1 MAWISIK
8 PVNSGGG
15 RKPTAATAKLYA
27 SGILSISHAACELL
41 GNPDR
46 VLVQINPESRRI
58 RLMPTTPD
66 NAGAFSMS
74 GGGNT
79 PHRIG
84 IRSATTSYPELIADY
99 KVTKIAGG
107 IELVPVID

>member
-1 MAWISIK
+1 MAWINIK
-8 PVNSGGG
+8 PVNTGGG
-15 RKPTAATAKLYA
+15 RKSTAATAKLYA
-27 SGILSISHAACELL
+27 TGMLSISHAACKML
-41 GNPDR
+41 GSPER
-46 VLVQINPESRRI
+46 VLVQINPETRRI

-66 NAGAFSMS
+66 NNGAFSLA

-107 IELVPVID
+107 IELVPVIG